1 MRFTIKKLY
10 KGNVE
15 LRDYQVNELIQKKE
29 PAEIYHDGDRMTIP
43 YEELRARAVSKS
55 KPMKSKMGGQ
65 DYCLI
70 GYEWIPDS
78 VEL

>member
-1 MRFTIKKLY
+1 MRITIKKLY

-29 PAEIYHDGDRMTIP
+29 SAEIYFNGDKMTIP

-55 KPMKSKMGGQ
+55 KPQKSTIGTE

-70 GYEWIPDS
+70 GYEWIPDP